1 MFRRWLLALDMGC
14 TGYPAGW
21 IYCKFHGKISKW
33 LPAVW
38 NPEKIDSPGSYTLG
52 RLNYSLGV
60 IPLGYFEKFELLGEI
75 LTKIKKYS
83 ILTPWSLVVAV
94 AQVDSID
101 GKNWGSKI
109 LLDCSFKKNSNFRE
123 NKAFQ
128 IDVIMNLC
136 PWKNSLAGSLIFNAA
151 ELILRKSSAWIV
163 RCKNNFCLPIF

>member
-1 MFRRWLLALDMGC
+1 MG
-14 TGYPAGW
+14 
-21 IYCKFHGKISKW
+21 KW

-38 NPEKIDSPGSYTLG
+38 YPEKIDSPGSYTLG

-60 IPLGYFEKFELLGEI
+60 IPQGYFEKFELLGEI
-75 LTKIKKYS
+75 LTKKKKIQY
-83 ILTPWSLVVAV
+83 LNPLVTGGC
-94 AQVDSID
+94 S
-101 GKNWGSKI
+101 GTGGFHWWKKLGSKI

-128 IDVIMNLC
+128 IDVIMDLC

-163 RCKNNFCLPIF
+163 WCKNNFCLPIF

>member
-1 MFRRWLLALDMGC
+1 M
-14 TGYPAGW
+14 
-21 IYCKFHGKISKW
+21 
-33 LPAVW
+33 
-38 NPEKIDSPGSYTLG
+38 
-52 RLNYSLGV
+52 NYSLGV

-75 LTKIKKYS
+75 LTHKKKYS

-136 PWKNSLAGSLIFNAA
+136 P
-151 ELILRKSSAWIV
+151 
-163 RCKNNFCLPIF
+163 